1 MGLRL
6 SRRWWDQT
14 SLDILWIRGGHAAA
28 EGGGGWGG
36 IQGHRNI
43 RERERKGR
51 IGKDGR
57 RDTEM
62 TRKTI
67 DDVIGYRI
75 LYETRVMYE

>member
-1 MGLRL
+1 M
-6 SRRWWDQT
+6 
-14 SLDILWIRGGHAAA
+14 
-28 EGGGGWGG
+28 GG
-36 IQGHRNI
+36 IRGHRNSRD
-43 RERERKGR
+43 RERESR

-67 DDVIGYRI
+67 DNMIGYRI